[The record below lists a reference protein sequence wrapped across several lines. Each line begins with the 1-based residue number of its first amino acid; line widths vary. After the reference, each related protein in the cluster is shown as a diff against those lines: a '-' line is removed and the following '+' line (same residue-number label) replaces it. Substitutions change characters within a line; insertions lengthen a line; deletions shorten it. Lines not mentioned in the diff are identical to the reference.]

1 MGKIIA
7 ISNQKGGVGKTT
19 TSVNLACGLA
29 RYGRKVLLMDIDPQ
43 FNASTGIGYNID
55 GESRSMYEV
64 LIGEASLKE
73 IIIKEVR
80 HNIDLAPSSID
91 VAAADLIL
99 LEQKSDNQNI
109 LKNELEKIRDSY
121 DFIIID
127 CPPSLGL
134 INRNGLTAADTVLIP
149 IQAEHYAMHGVAQL
163 LRTIKKVKETL
174 NPKLTIEGVLV
185 TMFDVRTKLS
195 HDVLE
200 EVLNTFKSKVYR
212 SVIPRNIRISESSIE
227 GKSIFEHDPKGDG
240 AKRYDDFVKEVL
252 KENGYQEEI

>member
-7 ISNQKGGVGKTT
+7 VANQKGGVGKTT

-29 RYGRKVLLMDIDPQ
+29 KYGRKVLLMDIDPQ
-43 FNASTGIGYNID
+43 FNATTGIGHEINGD
-55 GESRSMYEV
+55 STSMYEV
-64 LIGEASLKE
+64 LIGEATLKE
-73 IIIKEVR
+73 VLVHQVR
-80 HNIDLAPSSID
+80 PNIDLAPSSID

-99 LEQKSDNQNI
+99 LEQKNDSQNV
-109 LKNELEKIRDSY
+109 LKQELTKVRDEY

-134 INRNGLTAADTVLIP
+134 INRNGLTAADTVLVP

-185 TMFDVRTKLS
+185 TMFDSRTKLA
-195 HDVLE
+195 HDVLG
-200 EVLNTFKSKVYR
+200 EVVNTFKNIVYK
-212 SVIPRNIRISESSIE
+212 SVIPRNIKISESSIE
-227 GKSIFEHDPKGDG
+227 GKSIFEHDPNGDG
-240 AKRYDDFVKEVL
+240 AKKYDEFVREVL
-252 KENGYQEEI
+252 KENGY

>member
-7 ISNQKGGVGKTT
+7 VANQKGGVGKTT

-43 FNASTGIGYNID
+43 FNATTGIGHMID
-55 GESRSMYEV
+55 GNSISMYEV
-64 LIGEASLKE
+64 LVGDATLESVIVKNLRNG
-73 IIIKEVR
+73 V
-80 HNIDLAPSSID
+80 DLAPSSID

-99 LEQKSDNQNI
+99 LEQKNENQNV
-109 LKNELEKIRDSY
+109 LKNELKKVKDNY

-134 INRNGLTAADTVLIP
+134 INRNGLTAADTVLVP

-174 NPKLTIEGVLV
+174 NPHLTIEGVLV
-185 TMFDVRTKLS
+185 TMFDSRTRLA
-195 HDVLE
+195 HDVLA
-200 EVLNTFKSKVYR
+200 EVMATFKNKVY
-212 SVIPRNIRISESSIE
+212 SAVIPRNIKISESSIE
-227 GKSIFEHDPKGDG
+227 GKSIFEHDPTGDG
-240 AKRYDDFVKEVL
+240 ARKYDEFVREVL
-252 KENGYQEEI
+252 KENGY